1 MEINNLYTYLR
12 AIINFVTPIVLVF
25 AVIIFGGIGMY
36 IVEHN
41 QLGANITTLGNALW
55 WAAITIIITIVRYGD
70 YTSIT
75 PIGRVIA
82 VIVMFLGIGIVVSL
96 VTLLSQR
103 RFQLTESMLKL
114 KLKMEDRQVI
124 R

>member
-55 WAAITIIITIVRYGD
+55 WAAITIIITTVRYGD

-82 VIVMFLGIGIVVSL
+82 VIVMFLGIDIVVSL

>member
-1 MEINNLYTYLR
+1 
-12 AIINFVTPIVLVF
+12 
-25 AVIIFGGIGMY
+25 MY

-55 WAAITIIITIVRYGD
+55 WAAITIIIITTVRYGD

-75 PIGRVIA
+75 PIGRIIA
-82 VIVMFLGIGIVVSL
+82 VIVIFLGIGIVVSL

-103 RFQLTESMLKL
+103 RFQLTESILKL
-114 KLKMEDRQVI
+114 KLKMEDGQVI

>member
-25 AVIIFGGIGMY
+25 AVIIFGGTGMY